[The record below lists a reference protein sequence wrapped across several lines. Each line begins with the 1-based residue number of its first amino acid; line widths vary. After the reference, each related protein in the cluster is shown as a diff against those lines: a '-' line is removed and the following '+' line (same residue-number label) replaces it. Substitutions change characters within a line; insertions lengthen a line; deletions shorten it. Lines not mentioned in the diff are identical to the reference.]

1 MRRETADLTITV
13 LGVVGMLGYFLAG
26 RLDDLHSSPFDVFA
40 LVWFFTFAVIKASLP
55 LLTPDPETTPG
66 PEGDASH
73 PASGAR
79 DRRQTDPQPFIQPT
93 RAG

>member
-1 MRRETADLTITV
+1 
-13 LGVVGMLGYFLAG
+13 
-26 RLDDLHSSPFDVFA
+26 

-66 PEGDASH
+66 PERDASH

-79 DRRQTDPQPFIQPT
+79 DRRQTGPQPFIQPT